1 MMNFKVERYGVK
13 AVQRPKIKATK
24 ELDLSGISGQ
34 QIVKSETK
42 LALRTHVQTFKKLAY
57 M

>member
-1 MMNFKVERYGVK
+1 MNTKVEKYGVK
-13 AVQRPKIKATK
+13 AVHRPKIKATK
-24 ELDLSGISGQ
+24 ELDLSGALGQ
-34 QIVKSETK
+34 QIIKSETK

>member
-1 MMNFKVERYGVK
+1 MNKKVENYGLG
-13 AVQRPKIKATK
+13 AVNRPKIKATK
-24 ELDLSGISGQ
+24 SLDLSGETGQ

-42 LALRTHVQTFKKLAY
+42 LALRTHSKTFEKLAY

>member
-1 MMNFKVERYGVK
+1 MNRKLEAYGVG
-13 AVQRPKIKATK
+13 AIQRPKIKAK
-24 ELDLSGISGQ
+24 KSLDLSGVLGR

-42 LALRTHVQTFKKLAY
+42 LALRTHSNTFKKLAD

>member
-1 MMNFKVERYGVK
+1 MNKRVEAYGVG
-13 AVQRPKIKATK
+13 AVERPKIKATK
-24 ELDLSGISGQ
+24 HLDLSGAHGQ

-42 LALRTHVQTFKKLAY
+42 LALRTHRKTFEKLAD

>member
-1 MMNFKVERYGVK
+1 MTFKVENYGVK
-13 AVQRPKIKATK
+13 AVQRPKIRATK

-42 LALRTHVQTFKKLAY
+42 LALRTHIKTFKKLAY